1 MKIRQ
6 NILLIIAV
14 FVALLLNSCSNT
26 KFLTGDQILYN
37 GRKVEII
44 SAEKGKMIKP
54 AEEIASEVSF
64 AELNNSLMGRRI
76 LPPIGLWFYTYRKP
90 EEGKRGGFLYR
101 SFKKNPVLIKD
112 VNPDLRSRK
121 IESDLFANGYFN
133 SKAGFRLDT
142 ARNNE
147 RKAKIVYSVEIEQPY
162 RLSQILNPPAND
174 STDVLINKYTPNL
187 NLKPGDIFNL
197 ETIRNEKRK
206 LASMLVEEG
215 YYFFSPN
222 EIEIIADTTQTPY
235 TINLLVRKKPQIEPF
250 ILKKY
255 SINRVEVNVKQTNK
269 RNRKIFYP
277 ILYFTTGF
285 ILQAKPNT

>member
-133 SKAGFRLDT
+133 SKAGFRLNT

-197 ETIRNEKRK
+197 ENH
-206 LASMLVEEG
+206 
-215 YYFFSPN
+215 
-222 EIEIIADTTQTPY
+222 
-235 TINLLVRKKPQIEPF
+235 
-250 ILKKY
+250 
-255 SINRVEVNVKQTNK
+255 
-269 RNRKIFYP
+269 
-277 ILYFTTGF
+277 
-285 ILQAKPNT
+285 